1 MNCPACKNP
10 LVAIEYHQVEVDYC
24 TACRG
29 VWLDAGELELLS
41 EMTGGPAAPPPS
53 TVSPAGTEKP
63 RRCPICFGPMGQRA
77 TEDEEPVVWDQCG
90 AGHGAWFD
98 RGELAHALRTGG
110 ADRTPVLGWLGE
122 IFSADLGGESYK
134 EGDTPC

>member
-10 LVAIEYHQVEVDYC
+10 LVVIEHHQVEVDYC

-41 EMTGGPAAPPPS
+41 EMAGGPAAPPPS
-53 TVSPAGTEKP
+53 SRAAAGHEKP
-63 RRCPICFGPMGQRA
+63 RRCPICLGPMEHRA
-77 TEDEEPVVWDQCG
+77 TGGADPVIWDQCG

-98 RGELAHALRTGG
+98 KGELAHALRAGG

-122 IFSADLGGESYK
+122 IFSADLDGESDK
-134 EGDTPC
+134 EGDTP